1 MRLFE
6 VAGNQ
11 FQDDLANVLKVM
23 QGRAD
28 SKNTTSLIPWQAINN
43 MLASQGYANISY
55 DIMDKIKDRIDP
67 NEELIQNYDEKGIT
81 LKTKVATPEEP
92 EVSSKD
98 STAGK
103 SIDQMASN
111 AASASL
117 K

>member
-23 QGRAD
+23 QGRAN

-43 MLASQGYANISY
+43 MLASQGYTNITH
-55 DIMDKIKDRIDP
+55 DMIDKIKDKIDP
-67 NEELIQNYDEKGIT
+67 KGELIQNYDDKGIT
-81 LKTKVATPEEP
+81 LKTNVASPEEP
-92 EVSSKD
+92 
-98 STAGK
+98 TPAGGQSAPK
-103 SIDQMASN
+103 SIDQMARN
-111 AASASL
+111 AAKDTL